1 MTEEQLCVRYAA
13 LLENAVDFDDS
24 GAPFIARSSNP
35 YWSKRLCW
43 TEEEFRA
50 RSLVERSIELRHIE
64 LARPRPHV
72 LAARELWSTVKQ
84 PEFGSYILKFSQR
97 AHVEA
102 MLAKGRFR
110 ISPSASYDDPSLN
123 RAIRDNELTAQVVF
137 PAGTR
142 LSVKLNGEFEEIRNI
157 AGPLCHNRHC
167 ENFYVFCAAGSF
179 DPRLFDDFQADACL
193 LVRDL
198 QQFGLS
204 LLRGFADVAGMTKSV
219 HGSIHYE
226 DPLHPVE
233 AVHLVEMTKEF
244 RYEYQREWR
253 MVWKSEEPLPKAAGP
268 MFVEIG
274 PLNDWCEAYFL

>member
-1 MTEEQLCVRYAA
+1 MASFMEQDQVEPSRSFEEDWREEYRSRKAYSHLTEEQLCVRYAA

-110 ISPSASYDDPSLN
+110 ISPSASY
-123 RAIRDNELTAQVVF
+123 
-137 PAGTR
+137 
-142 LSVKLNGEFEEIRNI
+142 
-157 AGPLCHNRHC
+157 
-167 ENFYVFCAAGSF
+167 
-179 DPRLFDDFQADACL
+179 
-193 LVRDL
+193 
-198 QQFGLS
+198 
-204 LLRGFADVAGMTKSV
+204 
-219 HGSIHYE
+219 
-226 DPLHPVE
+226 
-233 AVHLVEMTKEF
+233 
-244 RYEYQREWR
+244 
-253 MVWKSEEPLPKAAGP
+253 
-268 MFVEIG
+268 
-274 PLNDWCEAYFL
+274 